1 MKLFT
6 LVADLTLDTAGFAT
20 QVANA
25 KKEGQSLA
33 EAIGADSESIKSSFT
48 DAFSFAAGDLLA
60 DAIQQ
65 GIIAL
70 GDFVGDSVTAAAGL
84 ESTQRRITKVFGD
97 MAGDVNAWA
106 ATTKEQYGISAASAE
121 SYASRI
127 GALLSS
133 ETIGLTTEEIYR
145 MSTSLT
151 GLAGDLASLYGF
163 SLDTTFEKLLSGLRG
178 ETEAIEDLGVDMR
191 AAALASSLGISE
203 ADWGGLDQR
212 TRTLAMYEHII
223 ASTTTAQGNFVD
235 TQDTYASQLQLFNSN
250 IAELQATLGSG
261 LLPVMTGLLTWFNSF
276 FEAEEQATETTAEF
290 GAGLSASYADVS
302 LTTERAWALVTA
314 LEEMEATSKD
324 AAASDMWNAILE
336 ELNTVLPGIGNLID
350 DTTGQIN
357 GGTEALRAYVEQW
370 ETSAYELART
380 TAIKSYYDEYAQ
392 MQRELYDLEIES
404 AINQRM
410 IDGMTANVDIALAS
424 LMEQAIIPYI
434 SADYRTA
441 DNLAYLR
448 SDEGL
453 QELYEALATGD
464 LDAVISGT
472 GFSLSSMLDEA
483 GAWDK
488 SGTLQT
494 LISQYEKALDTLPTY
509 EEKIAETRE
518 QIAAYEQRLAVL
530 EQIVATQE
538 PPLVEITVNNTAND
552 DVIVSKVEQ
561 KISRSAKNKSFTT
574 SAK

>member
-25 KKEGQSLA
+25 KSEGKSLA
-33 EAIGADSESIKSSFT
+33 EAIGADSESIKASFS

-60 DAIQQ
+60 DAVRE
-65 GIIAL
+65 GLRAM
-70 GDFVGDSVTAAAGL
+70 GEFVGESVGIASDL
-84 ESTQRRITKVFGD
+84 EETNSKINVIFGGMSD
-97 MAGDVNAWA
+97 RVHTWA
-106 ATTKEQYGISAASAE
+106 KTTKEQFGIGEFAAKG
-121 SYASRI
+121 YAGQLAS
-127 GALLSS
+127 LLSADS
-133 ETIGLTTEEIYR
+133 LELTTEQIYE
-145 MSTSLT
+145 MAT
-151 GLAGDLASLYGF
+151 GLVELAGDLASF
-163 SLDTTFEKLLSGLRG
+163 HNMSFDVVWTKLLSGMRG
-178 ETEAIEDLGVDMR
+178 ETEAIEDLGVDVR
-191 AAALASSLGISE
+191 ASALAASLGISTD
-203 ADWGGLDQR
+203 DWGSLDQK
-212 TRTLAMYEHII
+212 TRTLATYDYILEN
-223 ASTTTAQGNFVD
+223 TTVAQGDFVR
-235 TQDTYASQLQLFNSN
+235 TQDQYANQMRIFNEN
-250 IAELQATLGSG
+250 ITQLQATLGEG

-314 LEEMEATSKD
+314 LEEMESTSKD
-324 AAASDMWNAILE
+324 AAASDMWSAILA

-350 DTTGQIN
+350 TTTGQIT

-434 SADYRTA
+434 SADYRTD

-448 SDEGL
+448 SSEGL
-453 QELYEALATGD
+453 QELYDALAMGD

-494 LISQYEKALDTLPTY
+494 LISQYEKALETLPTY
-509 EEKIAETRE
+509 ETEIATARE

-561 KISRSAKNKSFTT
+561 KISRSAKNKSLTT